1 MDRISTLPYLLMC
14 HILSYIPTK
23 YKVAT
28 CILSQRRKHVWTSLR
43 NLSFIDRLCMNLESS
58 THSTIAGF
66 AEFVHTIFRRPDLTK
81 IAKLFIH
88 CSRPIDFSSLKIWI
102 TSALLQFV
110 GQIELYLGQQ
120 SCIELLDRI
129 AASETLEVLKF
140 QSDWVI
146 KILLTG
152 YCFPSLKVL
161 HMYLLHPENNFT
173 KNIILNCPRLEDLCI
188 KAILPLA
195 EDKLNFL
202 ISSSTLKKLVLTV
215 AVEDLFL
222 IRSTTQWHHNAKS
235 VMSAYY
241 CWRVGTV

>member
-1 MDRISTLPYLLMC
+1 MDIISTLPDLLLC
-14 HILSYIPTK
+14 YILSYIPTK

-43 NLSFIDRLCMNLESS
+43 NLSFNDRLCMNLESS
-58 THSTIAGF
+58 THTTIAGF
-66 AEFVHTIFRRPDLTK
+66 AEFVHTIFRRTDLTM

-88 CSRPIDFSSLKIWI
+88 CSRLTDLSSLKIWI
-102 TSALLQFV
+102 TSTLLQSV

-120 SCIELLDRI
+120 SRIELLDRI

-140 QSDWVI
+140 QSDCVI

-161 HMYLLHPENNFT
+161 HMHLLHPENNFT

-195 EDKLNFL
+195 GDKLNFL
-202 ISSSTLKKLVLTV
+202 ISSSTLKKFVLTV
-215 AVEDLFL
+215 AIKDFF
-222 IRSTTQWHHNAKS
+222 
-235 VMSAYY
+235 
-241 CWRVGTV
+241 